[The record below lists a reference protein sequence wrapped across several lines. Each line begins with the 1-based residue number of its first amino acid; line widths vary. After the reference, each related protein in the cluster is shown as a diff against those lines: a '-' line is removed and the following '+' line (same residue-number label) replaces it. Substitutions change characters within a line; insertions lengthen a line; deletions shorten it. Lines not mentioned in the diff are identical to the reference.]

1 MLPRPAI
8 CRSLVVGEAP
18 GKRREVPVVA
28 AEPVAAEEAPPR
40 PRPVGEDVGDFRFN
54 IRVFFRAVRLFI
66 SRVAQ
71 KFIYLFILLFL
82 FLLFFS

>member
-40 PRPVGEDVGDFRFN
+40 PVGEGGVGDFRFN
-54 IRVFFRAVRLFI
+54 IRVFFRTVRLFI

-71 KFIYLFILLFL
+71 NLFIYSFYCFCS
-82 FLLFFS
+82 FYFFS